1 MRIAAVVILCVVD
14 LPSPGY
20 ADCYGLHEPSALE
33 QRGAYARDC
42 ETIRSLIS
50 CGLQQRDAIAIVV
63 DRHAMEGYMEQL
75 VAQCTTARA
84 KTTVA
89 PEQPPPWL
97 AEMNKTR
104 NSRRAPRT
112 VCSIAT
118 TSSRGSR
125 SRGRRTTCATVWR
138 GMVRR
143 SGGRYEPGSRR
154 RMWTPRPASSTAR
167 CLSRSGACQK
177 KGRHA
182 PPVHPAT
189 PRRQPVD
196 DDG

>member
-20 ADCYGLHEPSALE
+20 ADCYGLHEPSAFE

-50 CGLQQRDAIAIVV
+50 CGLQQRDAVAIVV
-63 DRHAMEGYMEQL
+63 DRHAIEGYMEQL

-104 NSRRAPRT
+104 DSRTGIEDGLLYCHNIIAGIEKPRASNH
-112 VCSIAT
+112 VHDCLAWYGEEI
-118 TSSRGSR
+118 
-125 SRGRRTTCATVWR
+125 RR
-138 GMVRR
+138 
-143 SGGRYEPGSRR
+143 P
-154 RMWTPRPASSTAR
+154 
-167 CLSRSGACQK
+167 L
-177 KGRHA
+177 
-182 PPVHPAT
+182 
-189 PRRQPVD
+189 
-196 DDG
+196 